1 MRKLLGRLI
10 LIGALAGGVVAARNY
25 LRGSSAE
32 EVVQLVF
39 DDGSTRSLA
48 SNTVEAQEFTD
59 IARKIVEIGI
69 SSRPLVDTKL
79 RSALHSGVGSRG
91 CRAPNGKGKRRAR
104 AVGRVSGHATCTSST
119 VSGSRLLDRPG
130 VAGEGRQPDGHG

>member
-10 LIGALAGGVVAARNY
+10 LIGALAAGVVAARNY
-25 LRGSSAE
+25 LRSTSAE

-48 SNTVEAQEFTD
+48 SNTVESQEFTD

-69 SSRPLVDTKL
+69 
-79 RSALHSGVGSRG
+79 
-91 CRAPNGKGKRRAR
+91 
-104 AVGRVSGHATCTSST
+104 
-119 VSGSRLLDRPG
+119 
-130 VAGEGRQPDGHG
+130 